1 MAYNY
6 LRRIGQVMA
15 SEQNES
21 EGDDCLKILQL
32 KDKQCK
38 TL

>member
-21 EGDDCLKILQL
+21 EGDDCLKNTAIER
-32 KDKQCK
+32 
-38 TL
+38 

>member
-6 LRRIGQVMA
+6 LKRIGQVMA

-21 EGDDCLKILQL
+21 EVDDCLKNTVIER
-32 KDKQCK
+32 
-38 TL
+38 